1 MEFAL
6 SKQQKMLQSSV
17 RDFLARHCPLER
29 VRELMATATAH
40 DSDLWDG
47 LTDQGWTSMTLPE
60 AYDGLELG
68 AVDLAAVAEAMG
80 RFCMPGPFLSNLWA
94 AELLAG
100 AGNDDLASSVLPD
113 VVDGEQRL
121 TVALL
126 EESASWDVAD
136 VKLELTPAAD
146 GVHVS
151 GRKLLVPDAETAEL
165 LLVIGRLDG
174 QLAVASVPTDG
185 AGVTMTPVPAI
196 DMTRKLYEVAFD
208 GAIGAIVASGEAAEL
223 AVHRA
228 TRLATVVVCAELL
241 GGMQW
246 VLESTVEYAKTR
258 EQFGRVIGA
267 FQAVQHHCADML
279 YAVESARS
287 AVYSAAWAVSVDDAG
302 ADEAV
307 SVAKAYCSDAA
318 RTVGNLGVQVHGGI
332 GFTWEHDLNLF
343 YRRAKADEILFGDAG
358 FHRERLATML
368 LDGSDTTTTE
378 VTDG

>member
-1 MEFAL
+1 
-6 SKQQKMLQSSV
+6 
-17 RDFLARHCPLER
+17 
-29 VRELMATATAH
+29 
-40 DSDLWDG
+40 
-47 LTDQGWTSMTLPE
+47 
-60 AYDGLELG
+60 
-68 AVDLAAVAEAMG
+68 
-80 RFCMPGPFLSNLWA
+80 
-94 AELLAG
+94 
-100 AGNDDLASSVLPD
+100 
-113 VVDGEQRL
+113 
-121 TVALL
+121 
-126 EESASWDVAD
+126 
-136 VKLELTPAAD
+136 
-146 GVHVS
+146 
-151 GRKLLVPDAETAEL
+151 
-165 LLVIGRLDG
+165 
-174 QLAVASVPTDG
+174 
-185 AGVTMTPVPAI
+185 
-196 DMTRKLYEVAFD
+196 
-208 GAIGAIVASGEAAEL
+208 
-223 AVHRA
+223 VHRA

-343 YRRAKADEILFGDAG
+343 YRRSKADEIMFGDARY
-358 FHRERLATML
+358 HRERLAEML
-368 LDGSDTTTTE
+368 LDGSEMPATE